1 MVDIPNPRSYDVLT
15 AFHLDTFQKR
25 LGEVASHADMYNGAL
40 EAAYD
45 SSQDLTPVV
54 IGGGAVPKLGTFVD
68 NELDGLTRKIRN
80 SGVSSITIEAAHV
93 YANDDLSNPVV
104 VANLEQ
110 QAIHAAAIRAR
121 LQEADIKTTELLF
134 VDDYN
139 VPEGQAILDIDQLR
153 EILAKSGFN
162 PSILFKEA
170 DMDPLARNVIDF
182 MDQEQGLVK
191 RKTAGGTG
199 ETEGRIGDGIHDYF
213 LTYRGAELYRQS
225 DNKVTC
231 AMLDAALTLIK
242 VHHVADGVLNILP
255 KAPLNAENATFSY
268 KGQQEKMR
276 MIIGEHLRVRATP
289 IFNIYTKGTDQYES
303 TAGAHHTLRKP
314 RRQ

>member
-1 MVDIPNPRSYDVLT
+1 MPKNPSIPSFEVLT
-15 AFHLDTFQKR
+15 AFHPDTFQER
-25 LGEVASHADMYNGAL
+25 LGKVASHAGMYNGSLAV
-40 EAAYD
+40 AYD
-45 SSQDLTPVV
+45 ASQDLSPL
-54 IGGGAVPKLGTFVD
+54 AVSSDTIPNLGTFVD

-80 SGVSSITIEAAHV
+80 SGVGSIAIEAAHV
-93 YANDDLSNPVV
+93 YANDDLSDPAV
-104 VANLEQ
+104 VASLEQ
-110 QAIHAAAIRAR
+110 QAVHAAAIRAR
-121 LQEADIKTTELLF
+121 LNAVDIKTTELLF

-139 VPEGQAILDIDQLR
+139 VPEGEAILDVDQLR
-153 EILAKSGFN
+153 ELLSDAGYN
-162 PSILFKEA
+162 PTILFKEA

-191 RKTAGGTG
+191 RKAIEGTG
-199 ETEGRIGDGIHDYF
+199 DKEGRVGDGIHDYF
-213 LTYRGAELYRQS
+213 LAYRGAELYRQS

-276 MIIGEHLRVRATP
+276 MIVGEHLRVRATP
-289 IFNIYTKGTDQYES
+289 IFNIYTKGTEQYES
-303 TAGAHHTLRKP
+303 TAGAHHTFRKS
-314 RRQ
+314 RRK